1 MLRYTI
7 RRLLYSIPILFG
19 VLLITY
25 SLFFGVTPP
34 EIIARRNLSTRDPK
48 PAQIEQWLADHGYGE
63 PKTEE
68 MEKDAFGRF
77 LLSAGIKPKVKSV
90 NPAEPPNPAEPATAP
105 PAPDFRPSA
114 AARLMQLKRNT
125 VDVML
130 FQFGKS
136 DSTKEDIWERLKKG
150 AVPSFLIQAIIFG
163 TGLFTALMLAVLVA
177 YFRGTYIDSLATIVC
192 VLMMS
197 VVYMVYII
205 GLQYGMGRVAQYGPV
220 WGFDPENGIGKFLLI
235 PVVIGVIAGVGAEIR
250 LYRTFLL
257 DETGQD
263 YVRTA
268 RAKGV
273 PEGRILL
280 GHVLKNALIPVITQ
294 TVSAIPVLILGG
306 LLLENF
312 FGIPG
317 LGSYLNDAINSQDF
331 AVVRAM
337 VFLGA
342 LLTIVGQI
350 MTDLLYAV
358 VDPRI
363 RLE

>member
-1 MLRYTI
+1 MLLRYTL
-7 RRLLYSIPILFG
+7 RRILYAIPILFG

-25 SLFFGVTPP
+25 ALFFGITPP
-34 EIIARRNLSTRDPK
+34 EIIARRNLSTRNPK
-48 PAQIEQWLADHGYGE
+48 PAQIRQWLADHGYGE
-63 PKTEE
+63 PDAGD
-68 MEKDAFGRF
+68 MEKDAFGKF
-77 LLSAGIKPKVKSV
+77 LISAGIKPKVISPTEGASKTGSKKV
-90 NPAEPPNPAEPATAP
+90 NL
-105 PAPDFRPSA
+105 DPSL

-125 VDVML
+125 IDVML

-136 DSTKEDIWERLKKG
+136 DTNKEDIWERIKQG
-150 AVPSFLIQAIIFG
+150 AGPSFIIQAIIFG
-163 TGLFTALMLAVLVA
+163 TGLFVALLLAVLVA
-177 YFRGTYIDSLATIVC
+177 YFRGTYIDGLATLLC
-192 VLMMS
+192 VFLMS
-197 VVYMVYII
+197 IPYTVYII
-205 GLQYGMGRVAQYGPV
+205 VMQYWLGREAQYGPV
-220 WGFDPENGIGKFLLI
+220 WGFDVHTGLGKFLLI
-235 PVVIGVIAGVGAEIR
+235 PCFIGVISGIGADIR

-273 PEGRILL
+273 PEGTILL
-280 GHVLKNALIPVITQ
+280 WHVLRNALIPVITS
-294 TVSAIPVLILGG
+294 TVSVIPGLILGG
-306 LLLENF
+306 LIIENF
-312 FGIPG
+312 FGVPG
-317 LGSYLNDAINSQDF
+317 LGSYLVDAINSQDF

-350 MTDLLYAV
+350 MTDLLYGV